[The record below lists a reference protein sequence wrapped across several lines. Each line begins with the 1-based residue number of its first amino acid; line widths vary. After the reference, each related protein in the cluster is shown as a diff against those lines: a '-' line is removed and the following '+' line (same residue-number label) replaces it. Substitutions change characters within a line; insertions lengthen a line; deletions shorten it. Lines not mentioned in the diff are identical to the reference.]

1 MSARSITPSPVLR
14 CLHLTRP
21 LPSPQTSF
29 MDDLLDIFAQKD
41 DITLSFLETKPNK
54 IWCQTVNID
63 YPFPR
68 TSAKQS
74 RAFSVVG
81 PSIWNG
87 LPSQLR
93 TLPRA
98 F

>member
-41 DITLSFLETKPNK
+41 DITLSFLETKPNQDMVPDRK
-54 IWCQTVNID
+54 YWLPGT
-63 YPFPR
+63 
-68 TSAKQS
+68 QS
-74 RAFSVVG
+74 HQFIYLEYVL
-81 PSIWNG
+81 I
-87 LPSQLR
+87 L
-93 TLPRA
+93 
-98 F
+98 